1 MPPSLTPVFENGT
14 SGNGVPLL
22 LNFDKSFFKKNKG
35 NAFFPVCY
43 FFLLENTQNYLL
55 KKYINQDIIIQV
67 SSKVC

>member
-14 SGNGVPLL
+14 SGNGIPLL

-43 FFLLENTQNYLL
+43 FFLLENTQN
-55 KKYINQDIIIQV
+55 
-67 SSKVC
+67 